1 VQKIVECFYPGAG
14 FPSISTTGGA
24 CALNCKHCAKKYLEG
39 MIPATTPEDL
49 LQVADALAE
58 RGASG
63 FLLSGGLDPS
73 GRVRLD
79 AFEDAI
85 REIKSTTELRIN
97 AHIGLTP
104 KRDIERL
111 IGCGIDSFSVDV
123 YGSDETIREVLG
135 LDATV
140 ADYVGVVRNLV
151 DSNAAN
157 VAPHICV
164 GIHGG
169 SLRGESN
176 AIEQLRK
183 IGPST
188 LVFIALIPTR
198 GTAYQG
204 LNPVTGADM
213 VSVISKARSELPDT
227 RLLLGCMRPK
237 RDRSWE
243 PAAVKAGLDGI
254 VLPSEST
261 LTALRGDGYT
271 MKKRSVCCALP

>member
-1 VQKIVECFYPGAG
+1 MQKTVECFYPGAG

-39 MIPATTPEDL
+39 MIPATTPEEL

-58 RGASG
+58 RGATG
-63 FLLSGGLDPS
+63 FLLSGGVDAS

-79 AFEDAI
+79 AYEDAI

-97 AHIGLTP
+97 AHIGLTA

-111 IGCGIDSFSVDV
+111 VACGVDSFSVDV

-135 LDATV
+135 LNATV
-140 ADYVGVVRNLV
+140 ADYLRVVQDLV
-151 DSNAAN
+151 DSNAEN

-169 SLRGESN
+169 ALRGEAN
-176 AIEQLRK
+176 AIEQLGK

-188 LVFIALIPTR
+188 LVFIALMPTK
-198 GTAYQG
+198 GTAYQD
-204 LNPVTGADM
+204 LAPSTGSDV
-213 VSVISKARSELPDT
+213 VSMISKARSELPDA

-243 PAAVKAGLDGI
+243 VAAVKAGLGGV
-254 VLPSEST
+254 VLPSEKT
-261 LTALRGDGYT
+261 LAALRSEGYAV
-271 MKKRSVCCALP
+271 KKRSVCCAFP